1 MNYIPEQTIAFRI
14 YANGSDLLGVASVEL
29 PELSNLTE
37 TVSGTGVLG
46 EYESPAMGAFSSM
59 SVTLKWISQTEKAF
73 TMLNPF
79 VPLMLE
85 CKGSQQRAEKTRAPN
100 IPFPLR

>member
-46 EYESPAMGAFSSM
+46 EYESPAMGAFVFHERNAQMDQS
-59 SVTLKWISQTEKAF
+59 
-73 TMLNPF
+73 NG
-79 VPLMLE
+79 
-85 CKGSQQRAEKTRAPN
+85 KGFYHAQSFCAAHARVQRLAAAG
-100 IPFPLR
+100 